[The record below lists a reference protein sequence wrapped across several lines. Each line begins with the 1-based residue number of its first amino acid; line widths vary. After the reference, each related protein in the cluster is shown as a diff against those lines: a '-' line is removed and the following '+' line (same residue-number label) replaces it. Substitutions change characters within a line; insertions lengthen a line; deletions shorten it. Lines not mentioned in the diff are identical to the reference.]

1 MCSSDL
7 TAAADRGHV
16 LETYRPGSGEIAL
29 RAWALAPGG
38 NCADFRFAVLQP
50 NGNPTGLAGSIPA
63 GGFADIRL
71 PTWLWG
77 AGSYRVELT
86 YAGANA
92 TALPSGKA
100 TYSIAVGQSLP
111 PRILQHPSPSAQ
123 RVAAGSAAAFTAAAA
138 DAVSYQ
144 WFKDGTAL
152 PGSTGATLTL
162 GTVSTGH
169 AGVYLV
175 QAINAAGRTTS
186 DPAILEV
193 TAGPWTDSDGD
204 GAPDSIE
211 RLLGLNAAQPAAA
224 DSTNATLRLRIHQP

>member
-1 MCSSDL
+1 MHHGHERAPTAQL
-7 TAAADRGHV
+7 TADLANGLSRFLQVPVVGRWDVVDLSVGPDRG
-16 LETYRPGSGEIAL
+16 
-29 RAWALAPGG
+29 
-38 NCADFRFAVLQP
+38 
-50 NGNPTGLAGSIPA
+50 
-63 GGFADIRL
+63 
-71 PTWLWG
+71 
-77 AGSYRVELT
+77 
-86 YAGANA
+86 A
-92 TALPSGKA
+92 TN
-100 TYSIAVGQSLP
+100 
-111 PRILQHPSPSAQ
+111 SAQ

-186 DPAILEV
+186 DPAVLEV